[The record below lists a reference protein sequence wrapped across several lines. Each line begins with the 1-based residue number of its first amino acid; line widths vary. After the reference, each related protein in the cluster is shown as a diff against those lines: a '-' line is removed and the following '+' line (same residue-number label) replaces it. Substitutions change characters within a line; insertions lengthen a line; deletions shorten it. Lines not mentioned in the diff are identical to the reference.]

1 MDDVKQNIDPKAKTP
16 DEITEEIFAN
26 PVKRA
31 ILELLND
38 WNGCFFGDII
48 ENIDFPYDDI
58 LQNLLEL
65 KNMGIIKKSSEPS
78 KFMIV

>member
-1 MDDVKQNIDPKAKTP
+1 MDDVKENTDQKAKST
-16 DEITEEIFAN
+16 DEIMTEILEN

-31 ILELLND
+31 VLELLHDND
-38 WNGCFFGDII
+38 GCFFGDII
-48 ENIDFPYDDI
+48 EMLDFPYDDI

-65 KNMGIIKKSSEPS
+65 KNMGIIRKSSEPS